1 MPAAHRIW
9 RGAEYQLMR
18 RLISLPHRAAAGF
31 SLTLKIAKQLLTLPA
46 VLAPGAMTIKEVS
59 ERFRF
64 DAQSLHKYNSIRFKI
79 MRAPIET
86 KGGQPRIVDA

>member
-1 MPAAHRIW
+1 MAAFEAHAGCAPDWRRAEISVDAPSNLTATPGGSRI
-9 RGAEYQLMR
+9 
-18 RLISLPHRAAAGF
+18 

-64 DAQSLHKYNSIRFKI
+64 DAQSLHKNNSIRFKI

-86 KGGQPRIVDA
+86 KG